1 MIERV
6 VKIVNPLGIHARPS
20 TSLVKIASKYSDNI
34 DLYCENNKASA
45 KSIMGIM
52 TLAMAEGVEVKVVV
66 SGNNEVNALEDIC
79 NALIKVYE
87 Y

>member
-20 TSLVKIASKYSDNI
+20 ASLVKIASKYSDNI

-45 KSIMGIM
+45 KSIMGVM
-52 TLAMAEGVEVKVVV
+52 TLAMAEGVEVRVVV
-66 SGNNEVNALEDIC
+66 SGNNEVKALEDIC
-79 NALIKVYE
+79 NALTKIYE

>member
-20 TSLVKIASKYSDNI
+20 ASLVKIASKYSDNI
-34 DLYCENNKASA
+34 ELYCENNKSSA

-52 TLAMAEGVEVKVVV
+52 ALAMAEGVEVKVVV

>member
-1 MIERV
+1 M
-6 VKIVNPLGIHARPS
+6 S
-20 TSLVKIASKYSDNI
+20 
-34 DLYCENNKASA
+34 
-45 KSIMGIM
+45 IM

-79 NALIKVYE
+79 NALTKIYE